1 MDPVE
6 AYVGVGRKGVA
17 YGIADTDAAAGST
30 LGSPKCVCVVKATGA
45 IEKIYATDA
54 GETLFE
60 TVVVHHWDRRSGVA
74 LDALPGTFTFHP
86 EHQEHRFTLSNGV
99 EVAEDIFV
107 LSGEPT
113 AKKCDPPAVYYVI
126 ELHNPTADRVEIE
139 SYGFAQIRGASGDN
153 IACRFSAT
161 QNALIAKELKGSK
174 MVSAFAC
181 STRVASWES
190 TNDSGKA
197 VAKECSGLL
206 SNEPVAPSPKPLGV
220 LHVRHRIGPGQRR
233 RFYFVLTYAD
243 SERRVLSTLE
253 ALPNADAALYATS
266 SYYAKVI
273 NRAVV
278 LTPDNDVNRGVLWA
292 KANMLRTMLLAPTGW
307 CFVNDPAR
315 SNNSVARDT
324 AWFAF
329 GADYIAPEFAEESL
343 LWYADHLEKDGMVVE
358 YYDIRNGKTADYKL
372 NINDNT
378 PLLVIALWH
387 HYNTTGDRA
396 FLKRVFPAALK
407 AVKHILAER
416 DDRGLVWCTADGTAD
431 YGIAGWR
438 NVIQGYRLSGA
449 TTELNSECYA
459 ALLTVSHMARVL
471 GEHKKSETYRDA
483 SEALRAAINEHLFDK
498 ERGLYYLCSDLEGI
512 RRTDVTCDL
521 IFPVM
526 FGVSDDEVSAG
537 IISRLAATEFWTDAG
552 MRTVPRNSVDYGPVH
567 GYGLLGG
574 VWVGVAFWYAFAAAR
589 FNPAFMGY
597 ALSRS
602 FRHYAADPR
611 RNNTVPGQFS
621 EWLHGE
627 TLVNRGM
634 MLSPWFPP
642 RYLWAAIE
650 GAAGLDLSG
659 SVPTLNPQLSPDWRW
674 LGVRNLPLCGK
685 KLTWFV
691 VRTPDLHI
699 YTNQHFE
706 SDTPYEAYD
715 TDFTEKMHI
724 NGEGVVGFALRHLQ
738 RVAIFLG
745 NTTER
750 TTTTAFRI
758 EDGLS
763 GSYAVRCFN
772 SLRGAWIDSNV
783 VSATE
788 LRRGIPLELEQ
799 KGFCVLELSQ
809 EV

>member
-1 MDPVE
+1 MDPIE
-6 AYVGVGRKGVA
+6 EYVGVGRKGVA
-17 YGIADTDAAAGST
+17 YDVADTEVAAGST
-30 LGSPKCVCVVKATGA
+30 LGSPKCVCIVKATGA
-45 IEKIYATDA
+45 IEKIYATDV
-54 GETLFE
+54 GETVFE
-60 TVVVHHWDRRSGVA
+60 TVVVHHWDRRTGVA
-74 LDALPGTFTFHP
+74 LGALPGSFKFHP
-86 EHQEHRFTLSNGV
+86 EHQEHHFTLSNGI

-107 LSGEPT
+107 LSGVPT
-113 AKKCDPPAVYYVI
+113 KKRCDPPAIYYAI
-126 ELHNPTADRVEIE
+126 ELHNPTAERVEID
-139 SYGFAQIRGASGDN
+139 SSGFVQMRGSGSD
-153 IACRFSAT
+153 IACHFSKAH
-161 QNALIAKELKGSK
+161 NALVATEAKGSK
-174 MVSAFAC
+174 TSRVFGC
-181 STRVASWES
+181 STHVAGWE
-190 TNDSGKA
+190 TTDDAGKA
-197 VAKECSGLL
+197 VAKQWSGRL
-206 SNEPVAPSPKPLGV
+206 SNEAIGPCPDPLGV
-220 LHVRHRIGPGQRR
+220 LHVRHRIDPGQRR
-233 RFYFVLTYAD
+233 RFYFLLTFASSPRAALRTFD
-243 SERRVLSTLE
+243 
-253 ALPNADAALYATS
+253 ALPNVDAALRATRE
-266 SYYAKVI
+266 YFARTI

-278 LTPDNDVNRGVLWA
+278 LTPDDDVNRGVLWA

-307 CFVNDPAR
+307 SFVNDPSR

-329 GADYIAPEFAEESL
+329 GADYVVPDFAEASL
-343 LWYADHLEKDGMVVE
+343 LWYAEHLEKDGMVVE

-378 PLLVIALWH
+378 PLLIIALWH
-387 HYNTTGDRA
+387 HFNTTGDRA
-396 FLKRVFPAALK
+396 FLKRTYPAALK
-407 AVKHILAER
+407 AAKRILSQR

-431 YGIAGWR
+431 YGIVGWR
-438 NVIQGYRLSGA
+438 NVIEGYRLSGA

-471 GEHKKSETYRDA
+471 GEHERSRTYRDEA
-483 SEALRAAINEHLFDK
+483 DALRAAINEHLFDA
-498 ERGLYYLCSDLEGI
+498 ERGLYYLCIDLAGK

-526 FGVSDDEVSAG
+526 FGVSDDEVGAG
-537 IISRLAATEFWTDAG
+537 IVSRLAATEFWSDAG
-552 MRTVPRNSVDYGPVH
+552 MRTVPRNAIDYGPTH

-589 FNPAFMGY
+589 FNPTFMGY
-597 ALSRS
+597 ALSQS

-659 SVPTLNPQLSPDWRW
+659 GEPSLHPKLSTEWQW
-674 LGVRNLPLCGK
+674 LGVRDLPFRGK

-691 VRTPDLHI
+691 VLAPEMQI
-699 YTNQHFE
+699 YTNYRFQD
-706 SDTPYEAYD
+706 SAPYIAYE
-715 TDFTEKMHI
+715 TDLTANMHI
-724 NGEGVVGFALRHLQ
+724 SGEGVVGFALRDGAK
-738 RVAIFLG
+738 VAILLG

-750 TTTTAFRI
+750 TTTAAFRI

-763 GSYAVRCFN
+763 GSYAVRSFN
-772 SLRGAWIDSNV
+772 SLRGAWVDGQAV
-783 VSATE
+783 GAAE
-788 LRRGIPLELEQ
+788 LAKGIPLQLEQ

-809 EV
+809 EA